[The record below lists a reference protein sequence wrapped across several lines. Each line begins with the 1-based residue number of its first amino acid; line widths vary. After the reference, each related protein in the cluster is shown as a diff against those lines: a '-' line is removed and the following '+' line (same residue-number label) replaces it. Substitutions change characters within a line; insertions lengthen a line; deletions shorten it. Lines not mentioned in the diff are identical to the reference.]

1 LASKKEILFGVNI
14 CLRYFIRS
22 FEEFYLSCKS
32 VFQYLAENAQWAI
45 QNPLDCLLF
54 MFLYLILV
62 IVIHS
67 FIQSI
72 LRMIGVIQTDDSEL
86 DLNEKPKRSR
96 RRRRSYLKPPR
107 KLFVIYEE
115 NGEDEEYEVCFES
128 FRKAQKENVLL
139 LSEQKITHSDSTD
152 ISYSDTEKE
161 VSDSSEQRPKS
172 DLDRF

>member
-1 LASKKEILFGVNI
+1 MGTVLLIKFKKKTNTNPKMSILAKANFKSSLASKKEILFGVNI

-72 LRMIGVIQTDDSEL
+72 L
-86 DLNEKPKRSR
+86 
-96 RRRRSYLKPPR
+96 
-107 KLFVIYEE
+107 
-115 NGEDEEYEVCFES
+115 
-128 FRKAQKENVLL
+128 
-139 LSEQKITHSDSTD
+139 
-152 ISYSDTEKE
+152 
-161 VSDSSEQRPKS
+161 
-172 DLDRF
+172 